1 MFIDRF
7 FFLIS
12 KKKDYLNKNNFAF
25 RVITNFKFEKV
36 YLKLSHKIYD
46 MRKLIIELFDMLK
59 MIINYSKRQ
68 PFLFILILINIFFY
82 WYLKR
87 IENDTINYG
96 DYRITEDYGGWYIE
110 AQICYTEDY
119 ERDGG
124 AIQSCDYEA
133 ITDDLGSE
141 ENAERKLEY
150 FNQKAEKKLEKDD
163 FLKFSKLINPTLL
176 RYLIHILSFII
187 WIKIFYKKKDK

>member
-1 MFIDRF
+1 
-7 FFLIS
+7 
-12 KKKDYLNKNNFAF
+12 
-25 RVITNFKFEKV
+25 
-36 YLKLSHKIYD
+36 

-110 AQICYTEDY
+110 AQIWYTEDY

-124 AIQSCDYEA
+124 AIQSFDYEA

-150 FNQKAEKKLEKDD
+150 FKQKAEKKLEKDD

-176 RYLIHILSFII
+176 RYLIHILSFLI
-187 WIKIFYKKKDK
+187 WINFFYKKKDK

>member
-1 MFIDRF
+1 
-7 FFLIS
+7 
-12 KKKDYLNKNNFAF
+12 
-25 RVITNFKFEKV
+25 
-36 YLKLSHKIYD
+36 

-110 AQICYTEDY
+110 AQI
-119 ERDGG
+119 
-124 AIQSCDYEA
+124 
-133 ITDDLGSE
+133 
-141 ENAERKLEY
+141 
-150 FNQKAEKKLEKDD
+150 
-163 FLKFSKLINPTLL
+163 
-176 RYLIHILSFII
+176 
-187 WIKIFYKKKDK
+187 W